1 MREII
6 GTVDR
11 LEVEADGSLF
21 IIDFKTGNTAI
32 SKEDAKKN
40 LQLASYQ
47 LGVAE
52 GGFADGTKS
61 SGAELVYLGT
71 SSTGATLR
79 QQYAIDLEET
89 KSTIETIGVSM
100 GAATFFAVVNKRC
113 KDCIVRKSCPV
124 QSDGRAVIES

>member
-1 MREII
+1 M
-6 GTVDR
+6 
-11 LEVEADGSLF
+11 F

-52 GGFADGTKS
+52 GGFTDGTKS

-71 SSTGATLR
+71 SSASASIR

-89 KSTIETIGVSM
+89 KATIETIGEGM
-100 GAATFFAVVNKRC
+100 GAATFFATVNKRC
-113 KDCIVRKSCPV
+113 KGCPVRKSCPV
-124 QSDGRAVIES
+124 QSDGRAVIE

>member
-1 MREII
+1 
-6 GTVDR
+6 VDR

-47 LGVAE
+47 LGVHE
-52 GGFADGTKS
+52 GGFTDGSKS

-71 SSTGATLR
+71 NSAGASIR

-89 KSTIETIGVSM
+89 KATIETIGEGM
-100 GAATFFAVVNKRC
+100 GAATFFATVNKRC
-113 KDCIVRKSCPV
+113 KGCPVRKSCPV
-124 QSDGRAVIES
+124 QSDGRAVIE